1 MNNEEN
7 NKIKIEETLP
17 MITCN
22 IIGKNRTNY
31 GPHHMLS
38 ASFFARL
45 SFKIEKKYTQPLSE
59 LLQVKHRAYTVGAI
73 MAAVASLDATI
84 NEFLMDA
91 EDGLL
96 PSKLFD
102 VDSTKMLSLY
112 YNEIRGK
119 SEYLLSK
126 FKKASRIIN
135 NTKLGDKNMR
145 RNLCYLIK
153 IRNRLI
159 HYEPEWDNNQ
169 EVHKEIENEFKN
181 KFGLNPFAA
190 EDSVFF
196 PWKCLGHGCA
206 EWAVILSIKTIDTF
220 YSNIKLPSIL
230 NIRRNRLATR

>member
-38 ASFFARL
+38 AFFFARL

-126 FKKASRIIN
+126 FKKHR
-135 NTKLGDKNMR
+135 
-145 RNLCYLIK
+145 
-153 IRNRLI
+153 
-159 HYEPEWDNNQ
+159 E
-169 EVHKEIENEFKN
+169 
-181 KFGLNPFAA
+181 
-190 EDSVFF
+190 
-196 PWKCLGHGCA
+196 
-206 EWAVILSIKTIDTF
+206 
-220 YSNIKLPSIL
+220 
-230 NIRRNRLATR
+230 